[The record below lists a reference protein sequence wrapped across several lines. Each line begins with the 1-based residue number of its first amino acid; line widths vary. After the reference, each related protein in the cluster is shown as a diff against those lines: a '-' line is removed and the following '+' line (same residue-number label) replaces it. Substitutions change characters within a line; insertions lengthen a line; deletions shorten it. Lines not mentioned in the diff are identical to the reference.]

1 MRMPPVGRTNS
12 RAGLRAVVA
21 TILSVWSFLSFVASP
36 GPVAAAGWRPAG
48 LEGLPVS
55 QLALNRSDP
64 STFYAG
70 LVGAPS
76 GRGGLRKTVDGGR
89 TWISL
94 ERGLPSGL
102 EPTALGLSPDEGRIV
117 LVAGLG
123 GVFRSTSGGATWSE
137 VRQPLPPVTALLFD
151 RTDPRSVF
159 AGTELRGNFRSS
171 DGGLTWRPASAG
183 LPRDRYGATPGAVLL
198 AQHPSD
204 PKVLF
209 MGANGFDGV
218 YRSDNTGR
226 SWQAA
231 GAGLPGTNILA
242 LAVHPTAPDVVLVV
256 TDKGLARSNDR
267 GASWQ
272 AVGAVPLPDP
282 AAIQFEPGARETLY
296 IASARGPLF
305 RSTNG
310 GRSWVELPALPRPVR
325 LLSAWSGT
333 TVPVLA
339 AAAGEGL
346 WNLSLPPTLPASAEP
361 AANNR
366 RYFPETSHNVTP
378 TFYPFYLARGGLER
392 FGLPRTEEFVEDG
405 RVVQYFQRARLEYR
419 PEHRGTPYEVQISL
433 MGEWLVGADR
443 APRVEPFESSAEQR
457 YFEETGHSVNY
468 AFLRYWNTRGGLDS
482 LGFPIT
488 EELQENGR
496 PVQYFQR
503 GRLEYRVEL
512 AGTRD
517 EVQVGAS
524 GDEVLRQRGWL
535 D

>member
-1 MRMPPVGRTNS
+1 
-12 RAGLRAVVA
+12 
-21 TILSVWSFLSFVASP
+21 
-36 GPVAAAGWRPAG
+36 
-48 LEGLPVS
+48 
-55 QLALNRSDP
+55 
-64 STFYAG
+64 
-70 LVGAPS
+70 
-76 GRGGLRKTVDGGR
+76 
-89 TWISL
+89 
-94 ERGLPSGL
+94 
-102 EPTALGLSPDEGRIV
+102 
-117 LVAGLG
+117 
-123 GVFRSTSGGATWSE
+123 
-137 VRQPLPPVTALLFD
+137 
-151 RTDPRSVF
+151 
-159 AGTELRGNFRSS
+159 
-171 DGGLTWRPASAG
+171 
-183 LPRDRYGATPGAVLL
+183 
-198 AQHPSD
+198 
-204 PKVLF
+204 
-209 MGANGFDGV
+209 
-218 YRSDNTGR
+218 
-226 SWQAA
+226 
-231 GAGLPGTNILA
+231 
-242 LAVHPTAPDVVLVV
+242 
-256 TDKGLARSNDR
+256 
-267 GASWQ
+267 
-272 AVGAVPLPDP
+272 
-282 AAIQFEPGARETLY
+282 
-296 IASARGPLF
+296 
-305 RSTNG
+305 
-310 GRSWVELPALPRPVR
+310 
-325 LLSAWSGT
+325 
-333 TVPVLA
+333 VLA

-405 RVVQYFQRARLEYR
+405 QVVQYFQRARLEYR

-433 MGEWLVGADR
+433 MGEWLVGAGR

-503 GRLEYRVEL
+503 GRLEYRVEH